1 MRTSVFFV
9 PMLLVIFISAA
20 GFADGNQGAADIQ
33 IDGGTRGVVPFP
45 HQAHQDRLGDCNTC
59 HAVFP
64 QEPQALNKQKQAGK
78 LKPKW
83 VMNKQ
88 CVNCHR
94 SEKKAGNPSGPTTCS
109 KCHVR

>member
-1 MRTSVFFV
+1 MRYPVFFA
-9 PMLLVIFISAA
+9 LIILAILIFVY
-20 GFADGNQGAADIQ
+20 GFAIGNQGAVEIQ
-33 IDGGTRGVVPFP
+33 IDGGNRGVVPFP
-45 HQAHQDRLGDCNTC
+45 HQAHQNRINDCNTC

-64 QEPQALNKQKQAGK
+64 QEPQALIKQKQAGQ

-88 CVNCHR
+88 CVKCHR
-94 SEKKAGNPSGPTTCS
+94 AEKKAGNPSGPTTCS